1 MRFFGKRPFD
11 TGFFFSL
18 PIEGSGAFFWKKT
31 LTQLFLGAKKL
42 WVDMRRHVKSPPTFP
57 FLIALTIDV
66 LHSEAHLE
74 CSSKLIGFTGQR
86 NANLTVPLF
95 ELR

>member
-57 FLIALTIDV
+57 FLIALTIDFLHFEAYLGCYV
-66 LHSEAHLE
+66 LGVRRGRI
-74 CSSKLIGFTGQR
+74 SSSILIGF
-86 NANLTVPLF
+86 N
-95 ELR
+95 E